1 MVVEGCEV
9 KGCYVTIVVERSRQ
23 QALGEHIQK
32 CLLKRWFI
40 SILMSIRKQKKL

>member
-9 KGCYVTIVVERSRQ
+9 KGCYATTVIEHLRQ
-23 QALGEHIQK
+23 QGLGEHIQK
-32 CLLKRWFI
+32 CLLKRLFI